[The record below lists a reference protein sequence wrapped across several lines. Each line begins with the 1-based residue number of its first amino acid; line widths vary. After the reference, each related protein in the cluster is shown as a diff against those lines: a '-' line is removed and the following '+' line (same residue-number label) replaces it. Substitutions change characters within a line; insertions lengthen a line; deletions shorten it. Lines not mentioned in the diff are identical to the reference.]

1 MLQPTDNNYINKK
14 TNQTTKYTRDSLI
27 YNCDAV
33 GERKKK
39 EGEEEREENK
49 DVAIIKIIT

>member
-14 TNQTTKYTRDSLI
+14 TNQTTKYTQDSLI
-27 YNCDAV
+27 YNFDAA